1 MKVNMNQIPDD
12 DKKSKAP
19 FHADFLKKKAAEPE
33 QETETAEESDSTE
46 DEPSDDEEAPAEG
59 NVYAEALK
67 GYRDKWKEQ
76 SKSGKG
82 ILQNNKFWIVVCVIL
97 FLMFVSANS
106 KLGGTKTRYLSQI
119 KRTNTEAANLQ
130 DAVEELKLELEEQA
144 KIDAI
149 KLTEEEEELARNNA
163 EAQGVHVAY
172 LQNKYDTIP
181 AVKDQSEY
189 ETEDDWKQARN
200 EQQTAYNN
208 IKAELVSCFDEN
220 AGIKNWQWY
229 TCGIDGIPGKWEFVT
244 NASFKGNTS
253 RSLWLCY
260 ANDPS
265 NPNDH
270 SMLAY
275 CTATYNADTKTFS
288 HVEVKLTSYAE
299 MNSNK
304 YDPEYVDMDQMSI
317 QERLNAL
324 QERLNALAEQ
334 GTTKV
339 EGGDSFGD
347 SEVVNE
353 NDDARQSHKEKVKND
368 EVEGE
373 EYDPNYD
380 PGLDNSD
387 DSAPEGIE

>member
-12 DKKSKAP
+12 DKKSQAKASS
-19 FHADFLKKKAAEPE
+19 HTDFLKKKAVEPE
-33 QETETAEESDSTE
+33 QETENTEEADSSE
-46 DEPSDDEEAPAEG
+46 DAPSDGEEAPAEG

-76 SKSGKG
+76 SKSGRG

-106 KLGGTKTRYLSQI
+106 KIGGTRTRYMSQI
-119 KRTNTEAANLQ
+119 KRINTEAANLQ
-130 DAVEELKLELEEQA
+130 DAVEELRLELEEQA

-163 EAQGVHVAY
+163 EAQGAHVAY
-172 LQNKYDTIP
+172 LQNKYDSIP

-200 EQQTAYNN
+200 EQQTAYND
-208 IKAELVSCFDEN
+208 IKAELISCFDEN
-220 AGIKNWQWY
+220 SGVKNWQWY

-265 NPNDH
+265 NTNDH

-299 MNSNK
+299 ANSNK

-317 QERLNAL
+317 QE
-324 QERLNALAEQ
+324 QLNALAEQ

-353 NDDARQSHKEKVKND
+353 NDDAHQSYKDKVKND

-373 EYDPNYD
+373 EYDLNYD
-380 PGLDNSD
+380 LGLNNSD